1 MSTRGGVRK
10 ALLVVGV
17 SMLGLAAILLIG
29 VVSNLLPADVAAVAG
44 HSGLRGIG
52 GIAVMGC
59 LLAAVGSDDS

>member
-17 SMLGLAAILLIG
+17 SMLGLAVILLIG
-29 VVSNLLPADVAAVAG
+29 VSSNLLPADMVAVAG